1 MKSIYD
7 PIMEYNKA
15 DGVLSDVWWVTPL
28 LNLKASNSQYTMP
41 PDILRQDTYKT
52 WFLSMENETSP
63 LTEMIERKC
72 PGTWGYTMIYTNS
85 FPNIVNE
92 FDPALAK
99 MSRAISDNLKAAKW
113 VAQTLKASTFES
125 EKAMADNTISSLLD
139 RSLHTLE
146 KMYRHKPKARMLSR
160 LKRQIAHSVS
170 QATVDA
176 TVDPIERFRNH
187 LRAVSKKSSALFFRD
202 WTLEMS
208 QLQPADKIPQTTD

>member
-28 LNLKASNSQYTMP
+28 LNLKTSNSDCMMPADVLRLYTY
-41 PDILRQDTYKT
+41 RV
-52 WFLSMENETSP
+52 WFLSMENESGP
-63 LTEMIERKC
+63 LAEMIERKC
-72 PGTWGYTMIYTNS
+72 PGTWDCTMVYNS
-85 FPNIVNE
+85 NFLRIVNE
-92 FDPALAK
+92 LDQELMEIAN
-99 MSRAISDNLKAAKW
+99 AISDNLKAAKW

-139 RSLHTLE
+139 GALRSLE

-160 LKRQIAHSVS
+160 LKREIARSVP

-187 LRAVSKKSSALFFRD
+187 LRAVSKKSGAIFFTK

-208 QLQPADKIPQTTD
+208 RLQPADKIPQTTD